1 MGTATVKS
9 HLTHVFA
16 KLGLTNRTEL
26 AAEAHRHVE

>member
-9 HLTHVFA
+9 HLTHVFV